1 LIAFKEFNF
10 INYKPAS
17 NFLFYLFVFYFVFM
31 HLELKDEIEAIED
44 EIYHLYKYIFKIKM
58 TKAI

>member
-1 LIAFKEFNF
+1 
-10 INYKPAS
+10 
-17 NFLFYLFVFYFVFM
+17 M
-31 HLELKDEIEAIED
+31 DLELKDEIEAIKD